1 MKTLKR
7 HCTILALI
15 ALALSCSKKEN
26 QQMITVFND
35 LDIDR
40 IHETVT
46 LKKSALKKEL
56 QEGFEYLKIEDLI
69 SNKTLPIQYIDENND
84 GIKDA
89 VIFQPEI
96 ASKQSKTLILSIP
109 NTEAKEQTLDTIAFS
124 RFVPERMDDF
134 AWENDKVA
142 FRMFGPKAEEVTK
155 QGLPGGAF
163 SSGVDCWL
171 KRVEYPVIN
180 IWYKEHTNGT
190 GDYHKDTG
198 EGVDNFHVGASLG
211 CGGIGVFK
219 DSTLFSSGNFSSF
232 LEKESGMI
240 QTRFELNYK
249 PWNAGGNLVS
259 EVKKISL
266 SKGSYL
272 TRHELI
278 FNKEINGLV
287 TGIPISKEDKDL
299 TTDPEAG
306 WFSLWRP
313 HEDSELGLAIVVDP
327 KYIVNH
333 FEYQSQ
339 EKDQSHYFVQLKPI
353 NNKVIYYSGFGWKKS
368 KAFNNK
374 EEWSTYLKQ
383 FSKQLKSPIRL
394 TIN

>member
-1 MKTLKR
+1 MKTLKKY
-7 HCTILALI
+7 CAILVLI
-15 ALALSCSKKEN
+15 TLTQNCSKKES
-26 QQMITVFND
+26 QQVITVYND
-35 LDIDR
+35 LGIDR

-46 LKKSALKKEL
+46 IKKSELKKEF
-56 QEGFEYLKIEDLI
+56 QEGFEHLQIEDFV

-96 ASKQSKTLILSIP
+96 TPNQSKKLTLHISNSDI
-109 NTEAKEQTLDTIAFS
+109 NEQVFDTIAFS

-163 SSGVDCWL
+163 SSGIDCWL
-171 KRVEYPVIN
+171 KRVEYPIIN
-180 IWYKEHTNGT
+180 KWYKEHTNGT

-219 DSTLFSSGNFSSF
+219 DSILFSSGNFSSF
-232 LEKESGMI
+232 LEKESGII
-240 QTRFELNYK
+240 QTAFELKYN
-249 PWNAGGNLVS
+249 PWDAGGNLIS

-266 SKGSYL
+266 SKGSHL

-278 FNKEINGLV
+278 FDNEVNGLV
-287 TGIPISKEDKDL
+287 TGIPITKENKDL
-299 TTDPEAG
+299 TIDPEAG

-313 HEDSELGLAIVVDP
+313 HDNSELGLAIVVDP
-327 KYIVNH
+327 MYISNH
-333 FEYQSQ
+333 FEYHSQ
-339 EKDQSHYFVQLKPI
+339 EKDQSHFFVQLKPI
-353 NNKVIYYSGFGWKKS
+353 NNRVVYYSGFGWKKS
-368 KAFNNK
+368 KAFNTK
-374 EEWSTYLKQ
+374 EEWNAYLKQ
-383 FSKQLKSPIRL
+383 FSMQQKSPIRL